1 MRHRGNSSNSSIQHH
16 SFLYSL
22 PLPQR
27 AEFIQSFI
35 VSANATTLL
44 GERAALDVAQRVCA
58 RYMSVVRPQHA
69 DVVVATSGGVGQ
81 QLEVRRA
88 FGRRGQR
95 ARTHGDDGE
104 AAVGVVPQGPA
115 ELVGGIVGRVSPRLP
130 VVVIL
135 HVVVLVA
142 VPPYAAQGEQ

>member
-69 DVVVATSGGVGQ
+69 DVVVATSGGV
-81 QLEVRRA
+81 
-88 FGRRGQR
+88 
-95 ARTHGDDGE
+95 DDISVLWPYDAHIPG
-104 AAVGVVPQGPA
+104 AYA
-115 ELVGGIVGRVSPRLP
+115 LRYIKGGALT
-130 VVVIL
+130 
-135 HVVVLVA
+135 
-142 VPPYAAQGEQ
+142 Q